1 MPDVEFAL
9 VFWVRKFVSLE
20 EDALRDTGIFNS
32 GLDDVNGV
40 VVEVVVD
47 DAFSDSVIFV
57 GILYNWLLEIS
68 VEAKNLSVI
77 LEPLWCDLRNGILVL
92 VTTASVSRKGWWN
105 TLGHGHD
112 EIWVDVLG
120 QVHSFLC
127 DGSIFNSK
135 ELGLMVFRDGW
146 IGISVSW
153 QEW

>member
-1 MPDVEFAL
+1 M
-9 VFWVRKFVSLE
+9 SLE